1 MPIACCRHSRELI
14 MMVCGGPSFSWS
26 SKLPTT
32 TTLDVGCWLAWRT
45 HRPGK
50 PPRSDPPFKGRPGL
64 LAFLQL
70 LTAAIGLMR
79 HHGATR
85 GSPLCGVNRKTFTHI
100 EFFAF

>member
-1 MPIACCRHSRELI
+1 MPIVCCRHSRELI

-50 PPRSDPPFKGRPGL
+50 PPRSDPPFKGRPGVLGL
-64 LAFLQL
+64 LAI
-70 LTAAIGLMR
+70 A
-79 HHGATR
+79 HGRNWPDATSR
-85 GSPLCGVNRKTFTHI
+85 GDPRESALWGKPENIYSH
-100 EFFAF
+100 